1 MGWTDCTLCSV
12 QGWINMKSTLD
23 GWRSAGEPRAPVLG
37 LFVYFFQLCSVLPSL
52 FRHHNKHR
60 WKKEKKRRAGQRG
73 TVENLHFSIH
83 SFCTSGEVRVNTQL
97 MADFVFNYSDCLKI
111 WGLPTGCFVRCHHAL
126 SLVMIQRRPAL
137 QITTLVCWSASWLI
151 VSRPPNAQHEACHI
165 IVFFYY
171 CVCCK

>member
-37 LFVYFFQLCSVLPSL
+37 LFVYFFSFTLCFLRSFTMTISTDE
-52 FRHHNKHR
+52 RR
-60 WKKEKKRRAGQRG
+60 KRKGERGRG
-73 TVENLHFSIH
+73 TVEHLHFSIH

-137 QITTLVCWSASWLI
+137 KITALVCWYASWLI
-151 VSRPPNAQHEACHI
+151 VSGPPNAQHEACHI
-165 IVFFYY
+165 IVFFCY